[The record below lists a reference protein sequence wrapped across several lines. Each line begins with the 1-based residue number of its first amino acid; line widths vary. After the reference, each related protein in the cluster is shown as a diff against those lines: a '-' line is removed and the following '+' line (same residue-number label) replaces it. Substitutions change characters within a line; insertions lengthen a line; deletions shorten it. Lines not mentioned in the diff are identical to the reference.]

1 MLKKSKKAKR
11 ASHGLGKMFSWVP
24 LSPDSMTILSIILA
38 FFAFLLAI
46 CGSFAFSVTS
56 LILFVFAFFLDA
68 IDGAV
73 ARAKNMATKSGA
85 FLDGISDRMV
95 EFFLIFSLYFIFF
108 GKLEFE
114 IPIIAILFFG
124 TCMTSFVKAYAEHTG
139 VLKNEDAL
147 KLPGLLERAE
157 RSLLLLVAFT
167 LSVFSETHLAFY
179 ILCITSALTF
189 ITFVQR
195 FWLVYSRG

>member
-11 ASHGLGKMFSWVP
+11 ASQGLGKMFSWIP
-24 LSPDSMTILSIILA
+24 LSPDSMTVLSVILA
-38 FFAFLLAI
+38 FFAFLLSI

-73 ARAKNMATKSGA
+73 ARAKNMATKLGA

-95 EFFLIFSLYFIFF
+95 EFFLIFSLYFAFF

-114 IPIIAILFFG
+114 IPIISILFFG

-195 FWLVYSRG
+195 FWSVYSRG